1 MWSKYNR
8 TASITFLIPLET
20 WLFRVAPWQAQR
32 FIAKAPEPCCN
43 DPVLQAPGSES
54 FERIAI
60 LESSWSHKLMNPEI
74 LQWAG
79 KCNAWRWQSKN
90 KKNQWKAR
98 QRSISSEWDIGN
110 SLAWLHCRIHE
121 RTLHALIALQ
131 VLKLHYMRPRRRHVH
146 HVLLP
151 SRPLGSW
158 ATRKRYCIT
167 LVYISFISW
176 AESGMTSLCLK
187 CSCIFSRVQP
197 NTSSPLLNCET
208 LWNYLRLKTC
218 LNALNRLNIVR
229 FQYVVEVVSTK
240 MLPVFSIVPWSGK
253 ARGNTSS

>member
-32 FIAKAPEPCCN
+32 RRSHAATTPCCKHQ
-43 DPVLQAPGSES
+43 DLRVLRGLP
-54 FERIAI
+54 
-60 LESSWSHKLMNPEI
+60 SWSHLGVINWWTLRYFSE
-74 LQWAG
+74 QE
-79 KCNAWRWQSKN
+79 NAMREDGSQKT